1 MERITSKQYKK
12 TKPPKYGNHKAL
24 IDGMWFDSKKEANRF
39 VELRVLQRTGI
50 IRSLERQVVYQL
62 LVNGIRVCAYVADF
76 TYYDIERDCFVV
88 EDVKSE
94 ATRKQRAYRIKRKLF
109 EAINAPL
116 TITEI

>member
-1 MERITSKQYKK
+1 MGFGLIRRR
-12 TKPPKYGNHKAL
+12 KPIGLLSFECFNA
-24 IDGMWFDSKKEANRF
+24 
-39 VELRVLQRTGI
+39 TGI

-62 LVNGIRVCAYVADF
+62 LVNGIKVCAYVADF